1 MFNKDTFPIVYL
13 MGPTASGKTPLAIEL
28 VQHFPLDIISVDSA
42 LVYKDMNI
50 GTAKPT
56 PAELQVAPHKL
67 INILDA
73 KEAYSAGQFCSDAIR
88 EIKVSWA
95 NGRIPLLVGGTMLYF
110 RALQQGLAP
119 LPPADACVRAKLSER
134 AEQEGWE
141 ALHAELNKIDKEA
154 AKRIMPRDS
163 QRIQRALEV
172 YLLTGKN
179 ITTWQK
185 EQTQQT
191 MPFTIHSLALLPMDR
206 KQLHKRIELRFDNM
220 LQQEFIAEVES
231 LFKRGDLH
239 ADLPSIRAVGY
250 RQAWDYLSGEINK
263 EEMREQALAATRQLA
278 KRQITWLRS
287 WNEVQLFDTG
297 EGVRQGVFDRIKTIV
312 GSLE

>member
-1 MFNKDTFPIVYL
+1 MPIKNHTLIFL

-56 PAELQVAPHKL
+56 PAELQIAPHKL
-67 INILDA
+67 IDIVDA
-73 KEAYSAGQFCSDAIR
+73 KEIYSAGQFCSDAIK
-88 EIKVSWA
+88 EIKASWDK
-95 NGRIPLLVGGTMLYF
+95 GCIPLLVGGTMLYF

-119 LPPADACVRAKLSER
+119 LPPADPGVRAKLSER
-134 AEQEGWE
+134 AEHEGWE
-141 ALHAELNKIDKEA
+141 ALHTELSKIDSEA

-179 ITTWQK
+179 ITTWQN
-185 EQTQQT
+185 EQTQQA
-191 MPFTIHSLALLPMDR
+191 MPFTIHSLGLLPTDR

-220 LQQEFIAEVES
+220 LQQGFIAEVES
-231 LFKRGDLH
+231 LFNRGDLQ

-250 RQAWDYLSGEINK
+250 RQAWAYLSGEINK
-263 EEMREQALAATRQLA
+263 DEMREQALAATRQLA

-287 WNEVQLFDTG
+287 WDDVQFFDASREVKPA
-297 EGVRQGVFDRIKTIV
+297 VFEKMRIIV
-312 GSLE
+312 ESSAK

>member
-1 MFNKDTFPIVYL
+1 MFNKETFPIVYL
-13 MGPTASGKTPLAIEL
+13 MGPTASGKTPLAMEL
-28 VQHFPLDIISVDSA
+28 IQQFPLDIISVDSA
-42 LVYKDMNI
+42 LVYKGMDI

-56 PAELQVAPHKL
+56 PAELQMAPHKL

-73 KEAYSAGQFCSDAIR
+73 REAYSAGQFCADAIR
-88 EIKVSWA
+88 EIKATWA

-141 ALHAELNKIDKEA
+141 ALHAELSKIDSEA
-154 AKRIMPRDS
+154 AKRIMSRDS

-185 EQTQQT
+185 EQTQQA
-191 MPFTIHSLALLPMDR
+191 MPFTIHSLALLPTDR
-206 KQLHKRIELRFDNM
+206 KQLHKRIELRFDTM
-220 LQQEFIAEVES
+220 LQQGFIAEVES
-231 LFKRGDLH
+231 LFKRADLH

-250 RQAWDYLSGEINK
+250 RQAWAYLSGESNK

-287 WNEVQLFDTG
+287 WEGVQLFDASM
-297 EGVRQGVFDRIKTIV
+297 EVKQAVFDKVRAIV
-312 GSLE
+312 GSAE